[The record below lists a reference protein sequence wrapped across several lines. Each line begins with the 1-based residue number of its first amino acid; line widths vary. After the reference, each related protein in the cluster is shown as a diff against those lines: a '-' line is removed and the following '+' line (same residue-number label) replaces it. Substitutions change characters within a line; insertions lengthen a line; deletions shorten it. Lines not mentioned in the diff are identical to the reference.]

1 MYCEQL
7 HQPWTPTNR
16 DILGRS
22 GSGSTDHHNNSSFNN
37 GGGNGNN
44 DDCTGCGGNP
54 RSFYYES
61 LEVGDGFLKNEILP
75 QLENQVLKENN
86 EINAGYFANKSPES
100 EDNLKFAKGVFSSE
114 GNSVPAYLLDPATVG
129 FTYQTFGWI
138 QMPAKAD
145 NEVVHISVGDP
156 SAMPAAGLS
165 GDYTG
170 AAIAR
175 SYDRST
181 KKWPLS

>member
-1 MYCEQL
+1 M
-7 HQPWTPTNR
+7 
-16 DILGRS
+16 
-22 GSGSTDHHNNSSFNN
+22 
-37 GGGNGNN
+37 
-44 DDCTGCGGNP
+44 
-54 RSFYYES
+54 
-61 LEVGDGFLKNEILP
+61 GDGFLKNEILP